1 MFKLEPVRIYA
12 IAVSVLAVA
21 AYYVP
26 DIPTALYL
34 GVVAAVLGLGEGVR
48 SAVTPNAK
56 VVVGVS
62 DIPEGGDIVVYAP
75 EADEDGA
82 DHEA

>member
-1 MFKLEPVRIYA
+1 M
-12 IAVSVLAVA
+12 LAVV

-26 DIPTALYL
+26 SIPTVLYL

-48 SAVTPNAK
+48 AAVTPNSK
-56 VVVGVS
+56 VVVGLA
-62 DIPEGGDIVVYAP
+62 DIPDGGDVIVYG
-75 EADEDGA
+75 ADSYEES